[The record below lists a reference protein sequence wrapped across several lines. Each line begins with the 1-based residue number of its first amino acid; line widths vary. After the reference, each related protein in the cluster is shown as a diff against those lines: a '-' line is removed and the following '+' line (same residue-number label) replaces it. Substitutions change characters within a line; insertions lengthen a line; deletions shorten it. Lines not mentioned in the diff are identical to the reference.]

1 MDGFS
6 KKIVLVN
13 PPSPAGK
20 TLNRE
25 GSAGAGAVVE
35 SEGGFVYPPQTIAS
49 VGAALCQSGFN
60 VEVVDAV
67 KPAVGFDKA
76 VAAVVSSKPEVV
88 GFLATVKTIEYDL
101 EFARAVHRVLPDR
114 RLISVCS
121 RSRQA
126 GRWISL
132 WQVNRSCVLQNT
144 ARQEVRLPKRRNGR
158 TNCLNPTLTACLRR
172 GGT

>member
-1 MDGFS
+1 MNGFS

-13 PPSPAGK
+13 PPSPDGK

-60 VEVVDAV
+60 VEIVDAV
-67 KPAVGFDKA
+67 KPAVRFEKA
-76 VAAVVSSKPEVV
+76 VDAIVSSKPEVV

-101 EFARAVHRVLPDR
+101 EFARAVRRVLPESKVIAFGPTAH
-114 RLISVCS
+114 LCS
-121 RSRQA
+121 EHIEASGTVDFVVA
-126 GRWISL
+126 GEPELRVAQYCAAGASPPEA
-132 WQVNRSCVLQNT
+132 SSF
-144 ARQEVRLPKRRNGR
+144 PSG
-158 TNCLNPTLTACLRR
+158 LNASE
-172 GGT
+172 